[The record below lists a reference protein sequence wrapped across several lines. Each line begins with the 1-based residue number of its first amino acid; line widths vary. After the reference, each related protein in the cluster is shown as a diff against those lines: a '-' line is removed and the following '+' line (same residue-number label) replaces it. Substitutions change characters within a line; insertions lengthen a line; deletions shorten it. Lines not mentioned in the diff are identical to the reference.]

1 MDGDA
6 REPALLRRIEELA
19 ARAAEDEP
27 GPPEGPVLA
36 AALTGLRAELGG
48 LRAEIGTL
56 RADLAAVRTGVDA
69 STGRLTSA
77 LSAARTESEDL
88 ARRQDELREKV
99 ADLGDMMNDVRS
111 VLPDLRVVLAEQ
123 PGVAGAV
130 QSSLTRLAEDVDDKV
145 ETLGADLRRTLN
157 AGLTQAVAGSRA
169 AETAWTEVRG
179 TFEERLAAVED
190 TLDGLAERLEA
201 LTRDSIGAATERI
214 DRVDAKLDQVV
225 ADATDSQQQWAADIR
240 TALAD
245 VAGALD
251 RSLGSLGESLTG
263 AVQASR
269 EAERS
274 HVEEIVAE
282 LQGAVTLS
290 RDSNAGAVADLRGFL
305 DGFQTNTE
313 QRLEEVR
320 AVLADGMTQAREG
333 LIAELTSTINSLET
347 ANTASAHL
355 VEEEVTSLRSD
366 LADALEEVRDRIS
379 SMVGKAQETIAASV
393 EEQRVSFEESVRAL
407 RSDVLDRVEESTA
420 TLSTGLD
427 ELRGGVGTAARAGE
441 HTVSRVDEFASTL
454 QRLDATVGEMH
465 AGWERRTDAAIE
477 LVANAGHA
485 AVNEFRDEMRDLIA
499 DLKRT
504 VQDSA
509 EAVEDSGDVV
519 TGATGRL
526 VAAGEALLAYL
537 ARRDQLLEQER
548 DRVLHEMLDEFA
560 QGLSA
565 KERRSLAERVGGAL
579 DRRRDARDA
588 ERYRKESVGEPPFEV
603 PEPPPDLSALAAPV
617 PAAETPAAPSAPP
630 QKAVAKKAA
639 AKKAASKETG
649 AKKAPA
655 KKVTAKKAPA
665 KKTPARKAPAKK
677 TGPAKEAVSP
687 AKAAPAKKTSRPPET
702 AAKSEPEAPIGEP
715 AMSPEGPNTTEPL
728 DGGDTTRV

>member
-56 RADLAAVRTGVDA
+56 RADLAAVRSGIDA
-69 STGRLTSA
+69 STGRLTGA
-77 LSAARTESEDL
+77 LSAARTDSEGL
-88 ARRQDELREKV
+88 ARRNDELREKV
-99 ADLGDMMNDVRS
+99 ADLADTMDDVRS

-123 PGVAGAV
+123 PGAAGAM
-130 QSSLTRLAEDVDDKV
+130 QSALTRLAEDVDDKV

-157 AGLTQAVAGSRA
+157 AGLTQATAGSRA
-169 AETAWTEVRG
+169 AETAWTDVRA

-201 LTRDSIGAATERI
+201 LTRDSIGAAIERI
-214 DRVDAKLDQVV
+214 DRVDAKLEHVV
-225 ADATDSQQQWAADIR
+225 ADATDAQQQWANDIR
-240 TALAD
+240 AALAD

-251 RSLGSLGESLTG
+251 RSLGSLGESLTA
-263 AVQASR
+263 AVQSSR

-274 HVEEIVAE
+274 HLEEIVAE

-290 RDSNAGAVADLRGFL
+290 RDASAGAVADLRGFL

-313 QRLEEVR
+313 RRLEEVR
-320 AVLADGMTQAREG
+320 AVLADGMSQAREG
-333 LIAELTSTINSLET
+333 LVTELSSTISSLET
-347 ANTASAHL
+347 ANSASARL

-379 SMVGKAQETIAASV
+379 SMVAKAQESIAAAV
-393 EEQRVSFEESVRAL
+393 EEQRSTFDETVRGL

-420 TLSTGLD
+420 TVSTGLD
-427 ELRGGVGTAARAGE
+427 ELRGGVATAARAGDQ
-441 HTVSRVDEFASTL
+441 TVARVNEFATTL
-454 QRLDATVGEMH
+454 QSLDATVAEMH
-465 AGWERRTDAAIE
+465 ADWERRTDAAIE
-477 LVANAGHA
+477 LVSNAGHA
-485 AVNEFRDEMRDLIA
+485 AVDEFRDEIRDLVA
-499 DLKRT
+499 DLKQA
-504 VQDSA
+504 VQTSA
-509 EAVEDSGDVV
+509 QAVDASGEVI

-565 KERRSLAERVGGAL
+565 KERRSLSERVGEAL

-588 ERYRKESVGEPPFEV
+588 DRYRSQSAGEAPFEI
-603 PEPPPDLSALAAPV
+603 PEPPPDLAALAAPARV
-617 PAAETPAAPSAPP
+617 AAEPAAPPPAVKTAPVKKAAAKKTAAKKAVAK
-630 QKAVAKKAA
+630 KAVAKKAA
-639 AKKAASKETG
+639 AKTTPAKNSAVSPTKAAV
-649 AKKAPA
+649 AKKA
-655 KKVTAKKAPA
+655 TSRG
-665 KKTPARKAPAKK
+665 KTPAKHAPE
-677 TGPAKEAVSP
+677 PPVEQ
-687 AKAAPAKKTSRPPET
+687 AP
-702 AAKSEPEAPIGEP
+702 
-715 AMSPEGPNTTEPL
+715 MSPEGPNTIEPL
-728 DGGDTTRV
+728 DDEGTTRV